1 MWVHGTY
8 HNAGLINFAMQLLGI
23 EIINEVVWYKRNSFP
38 NLSGRRLTA
47 SHETIIWAHVGKS
60 RKYQFNYE
68 YSKSISYPED
78 KLKIKDKQMRT
89 VWDVPNNKDR
99 DELKYGKHP
108 TQKPLRLAH
117 RMLQLSNSPGQV
129 CLVPFAGSG
138 TECLAAMREGMHYI
152 GIEID
157 QTYVEIARERLIPR
171 ELF

>member
-1 MWVHGTY
+1 
-8 HNAGLINFAMQLLGI
+8 
-23 EIINEVVWYKRNSFP
+23 
-38 NLSGRRLTA
+38 
-47 SHETIIWAHVGKS
+47 
-60 RKYQFNYE
+60 
-68 YSKSISYPED
+68 
-78 KLKIKDKQMRT
+78 MRT

-157 QTYVEIARERLIPR
+157 QNYVEIARERLIPR